1 MGGKLAALLARSGDA
16 RILKLWKAPGASGG
30 VLVVVPAVPVVLVVL
45 GTGIEAEIAIQP
57 NESVFMFA

>member
-16 RILKLWKAPGASGG
+16 RILRLWRAPGASGG
-30 VLVVVPAVPVVLVVL
+30 LVVVPAVPVVLVVL